1 MHYANYVPVLKTV
14 IYTTAVILIIYGTMR
29 LIQIIKNRRDNG
41 SEKNLKNMRKEIT
54 HEKWNNHAVTNSRVC
69 DNMRT
74 WWYHRRKHHQKNF
87 RSKQQKRVL
96 KTP

>member
-41 SEKNLKNMRKEIT
+41 SEKKI
-54 HEKWNNHAVTNSRVC
+54 
-69 DNMRT
+69 
-74 WWYHRRKHHQKNF
+74 
-87 RSKQQKRVL
+87 L
-96 KTP
+96 KT